1 MFVSDEDANLLRLNK
16 NRLEKRTKR
25 PHHIVCVCV
34 YAVFGTMTRG
44 AGMAVR

>member
-25 PHHIVCVCV
+25 PHHIVCVRSV
-34 YAVFGTMTRG
+34 WYDDTRCG
-44 AGMAVR
+44 DGGEVSK